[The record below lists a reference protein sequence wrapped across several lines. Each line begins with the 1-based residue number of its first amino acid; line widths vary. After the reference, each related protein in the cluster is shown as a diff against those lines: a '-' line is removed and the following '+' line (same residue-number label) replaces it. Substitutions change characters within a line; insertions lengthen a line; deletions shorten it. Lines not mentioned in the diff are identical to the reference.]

1 MVVRK
6 ENTQRKQHEMKMWK
20 PRSHRITRPG
30 GDGQADVSSDRKPSV
45 LISCIIVLKVFLSI
59 LKWIRS
65 KILST
70 SPESY
75 YAATTT
81 LQRCHCASVAR
92 NQLLYQLNRLRELL
106 NLTIERYYG

>member
-1 MVVRK
+1 MDIKV
-6 ENTQRKQHEMKMWK
+6 
-20 PRSHRITRPG
+20 
-30 GDGQADVSSDRKPSV
+30 DSV
-45 LISCIIVLKVFLSI
+45 ANLGSI
-59 LKWIRS
+59 L
-65 KILST
+65 
-70 SPESY
+70 PESY